1 MVIVMSHLHYAL
13 DGEFL
18 LFEMANKVGVSVIS
32 LYFFISGYGMM
43 STYKSAIAAG
53 RDPFEGFI
61 RKRIWGILKPFLL
74 VLSIYLFWIYCE
86 HGFLPPNMVHSL
98 LMQGQTPLPNSWFI
112 FVLLGLYIAFYI
124 AFRDAK
130 GEATTNA
137 LGCLAILIGGITI
150 VPILLGYE
158 RAWWATTLAFISG
171 VLYQKY
177 ERELF
182 GLMGKWSVIIL
193 VLVFIILMKLLPGG
207 YFIPLAF
214 MLIPIV
220 LVKILNASA
229 YCEYIDKLY
238 MPTTQRNTEWVSW
251 SENKICILNKD
262 PIIKGLLH
270 FFSEISFELYLV
282 HGVWIQVLRSSQ
294 IFIHNNHQYAVAVI
308 FLSVLSAWLFHRL
321 LNYSRKSQ
329 NS

>member
-18 LFEMANKVGVSVIS
+18 LFEIANKVGVSIIS

-43 STYKSAIAAG
+43 STYKSAISAG

-61 RKRIWGILKPFLL
+61 KKRIWGILKPFLL
-74 VLSIYLFWIYCE
+74 VLSVYLFWLYCE
-86 HGFLPPNMVHSL
+86 QGFFPPDIMQSL
-98 LMQGQTPLPNSWFI
+98 LLKGETPLPNSWFI
-112 FVLLGLYIAFYI
+112 FVLLSLYISFYI
-124 AFRDAK
+124 AFRGVK

-150 VPILLGYE
+150 VPMLLGYE

-193 VLVFIILMKLLPGG
+193 VLVFIILMTLLPGG

-238 MPTTQRNTEWVSW
+238 MRTTQRNTEWLSW
-251 SENKICILNKD
+251 SEDKICILNKD
-262 PIIKGLLH
+262 SIIKGLLN

-308 FLSVLSAWLFHRL
+308 FLSVLSAWLLHRL